1 MKKLIVLLMLTS
13 FFCISPELFA
23 ADCKKP
29 DLIGTWKNT
38 MIPSSMNINS
48 ITFLENGKVNCN
60 GCEIT
65 KWEFKDAA
73 YPWIKVIRS
82 DGSSSKWQCESN
94 VRNFIN
100 FNGEMFEKVKTE
112 ETAEPFT
119 LPPVVDYSDPVISPK
134 ACEDNPEESSSC
146 QAGEE

>member
-13 FFCISPELFA
+13 VFCISHELFA
-23 ADCKKP
+23 ADCKKSE
-29 DLIGTWKNT
+29 LTGTWKNT

-48 ITFLENGKVNCN
+48 ITFLENGKVNCK

-100 FNGEMFEKVKTE
+100 FNGEMFEKSDDL
-112 ETAEPFT
+112 PILT
-119 LPPVVDYSDPVISPK
+119 LPPVVDSSNTITSPNT
-134 ACEDNPEESSSC
+134 CEDDPEENSAC
-146 QAGEE
+146 K